1 MHRCFSGLLLA
12 VVAAISIDATD
23 PAYEKQLLEWR
34 KTRLAELTADDGW
47 LTVVG
52 LLWMHQG
59 ANHAGSGSGM
69 DLKMPSPAPQELG
82 TFTLEGERVSF
93 AAAPG
98 VPVRVAGQPVTAA
111 VAVETD
117 KTVLE
122 LGPLQMLVI
131 RRGKRVGLRVRD
143 RDSAARRAFKG
154 LEYFPIREDLRVR
167 ARLEPFDPP
176 PHIPIVNVLGDQSEY
191 VSPGRLVFELD
202 GVTHSLDAVYETS
215 EKKDLFVI
223 FRDRTSGESTYPA
236 GRYMHV
242 PLPVNGE
249 VQVDFNRAYN
259 PPCAFTEFATCPLP
273 PKQNW
278 LKVRI
283 EAGEKTAHVN

>member
-12 VVAAISIDATD
+12 AVAAISIDATD

-52 LLWMHQG
+52 LLWIHQG
-59 ANHAGSGSGM
+59 ANHAGSASGM

-82 TFTLEGERVSF
+82 VFTLEGERVSF

-98 VPVRVAGQPVTAA
+98 VPVRVAG
-111 VAVETD
+111 
-117 KTVLE
+117 
-122 LGPLQMLVI
+122 
-131 RRGKRVGLRVRD
+131 
-143 RDSAARRAFKG
+143 DSAARRAFKG

-176 PHIPIVNVLGDQSEY
+176 RHVPIVNVLGDQSEY

>member
-1 MHRCFSGLLLA
+1 MQQALAPLMVGGPEGPPDNQSVCSILA
-12 VVAAISIDATD
+12 VQSADGSLRRRSRRVAAISIDATD

-82 TFTLEGERVSF
+82 HLHARGRARVVRR
-93 AAAPG
+93 G
-98 VPVRVAGQPVTAA
+98 TGRLVRVAGQPVTAA

-117 KTVLE
+117 KTLLE

-154 LEYFPIREDLRVR
+154 SRTFRSRKTSGFAPGWSRSIRHGTFPSSTCSATRANMSVR
-167 ARLEPFDPP
+167 A
-176 PHIPIVNVLGDQSEY
+176 GSC
-191 VSPGRLVFELD
+191 S
-202 GVTHSLDAVYETS
+202 S
-215 EKKDLFVI
+215 
-223 FRDRTSGESTYPA
+223 
-236 GRYMHV
+236 
-242 PLPVNGE
+242 
-249 VQVDFNRAYN
+249 
-259 PPCAFTEFATCPLP
+259 
-273 PKQNW
+273 W
-278 LKVRI
+278 
-283 EAGEKTAHVN
+283 TA